1 MDDIQQQLLQAG
13 EVAAT
18 LSVKTQALLNR
29 WLVQEASIVAYHEM
43 FVLTA
48 MVVVVAAV
56 PVLWLRNRRTAP

>member
-13 EVAAT
+13 EVAAM

-29 WLVQEASIVAYHEM
+29 WLVQEASIVAYHEL
-43 FVLTA
+43 FVYTA
-48 MVVVVAAV
+48 IIVVLAAV